1 MQPIDEDTITQ
12 AVIAR
17 HALAADPRVR
27 DLMTSLVQHLH
38 AFARE
43 VRLTEPE
50 WQAGLRFLAEAGRL
64 SQGPRHEFALLSD
77 ALGLSALVAAMAP
90 RRRPGSTEATATG
103 PALAAEPAPLEEPC
117 FVRGQVRGTDGRAV
131 PGAELHL
138 GARSTRL
145 QADEQGRFQ
154 GLAQAAAAQLLPTDG
169 PTGAL
174 LRALGRSAWRPAHLA
189 VQVQAAGCRTL
200 RTQLF
205 RRGDRHLDGDA
216 AFGVR
221 RSLVAE
227 WRYHEPGRVNDGS
240 VSARPFYTV
249 DFDFVLEP
257 AGPRGPS
264 LTTHDD
270 QGDKR

>member
-17 HALAADPRVR
+17 HAQAADPRVR

-43 VRLTEPE
+43 VRLTDPE

-64 SQGPRHEFALLSD
+64 SQGPRQEFALLSD
-77 ALGLSALVAAMAP
+77 ALGLSTLVAAMAP
-90 RRRPGSTEATATG
+90 RRGPGRSEAIEATETPAVG
-103 PALAAEPAPLEEPC
+103 PGIGPTRAADPPPLEEPC
-117 FVRGQVRGTDGRAV
+117 FVRGQVRGTDGRAL

-138 GARSTRL
+138 GAAGTRL
-145 QADEQGRFQ
+145 LADEQGRFQ
-154 GLAQAAAAQLLPTDG
+154 GLAQAAAAQALPTDG

-174 LRALGRSAWRPAHLA
+174 LHALGRSAWRPAHLA
-189 VQVQAAGCRTL
+189 VQVQAAGYRTL

-205 RRGDRHLDGDA
+205 RRGDHHLDGDA

-257 AGPRGPS
+257 TGPR
-264 LTTHDD
+264 
-270 QGDKR
+270 